1 MKEVVTRDFGL
12 CPKCGSR
19 LLYLTS
25 VYQLGLPSA
34 GGRTLERII
43 GEDKDITGVC
53 PTCNNKVRLT
63 SSIYG
68 ITTPEYYKLVEDQE
82 RINKKGMNLI
92 GYVDERG

>member
-43 GEDKDITGVC
+43 GEDKDITGV
-53 PTCNNKVRLT
+53 
-63 SSIYG
+63 
-68 ITTPEYYKLVEDQE
+68 
-82 RINKKGMNLI
+82 
-92 GYVDERG
+92 